1 MGSTLP
7 RIFLVRH
14 GETEWSTTRRHTSS
28 TDIPLTEVGEA
39 DARRLGQGLHGWRF
53 RQVLTSPLQRAF
65 RTCELSGFGEGA
77 EVVPDLVEF
86 RYGDYEGLTTAQI
99 RAQRP
104 GWAIFRDGCP
114 GGDSVAEACARA
126 DRVVARL
133 REARD
138 DVAVF
143 SHAHF
148 IRSLAARWIGLE
160 IGAAARFTLATA
172 SVSILGYDHGFDE
185 PVIRLWNDVS
195 FRGGVPE

>member
-1 MGSTLP
+1 MGAKLP

-14 GETEWSTTRRHTSS
+14 GETEWSATRRHTSM
-28 TDIPLTEVGEA
+28 TDIPLTDVGEA
-39 DARRLGQGLHGWRF
+39 DARRLGQGLHGWSF
-53 RQVLTSPLQRAF
+53 CQVLTSPLQRAH
-65 RTCELSGFGEGA
+65 RTCDLSGFGEGA

-86 RYGDYEGLTTAQI
+86 RYGAYEGLTTAEI
-99 RAQRP
+99 RARRP

-114 GGDSVAEACARA
+114 EGDSIEEATARA

-133 REARD
+133 REACE

-148 IRSLAARWIGLE
+148 IRSLAVRWIGLD
-160 IGAAARFTLATA
+160 IAAAAKFTLATA
-172 SVSILGYDHGFDE
+172 SVSILGYDHGLDE

-195 FRGGVPE
+195 FRGGVPD